1 MEKYAGVGEEEILAR
16 IEIWRIRPSVLSD
29 LESGINQDDVTMEMT
44 ETEILNSVIMKHRQS
59 VAISKMIQDDWD
71 FVQLKYAL
79 LINSQL

>member
-44 ETEILNSVIMKHRQS
+44 ETEILNSVIMKYRQS

>member
-1 MEKYAGVGEEEILAR
+1 
-16 IEIWRIRPSVLSD
+16 
-29 LESGINQDDVTMEMT
+29 MEMT
-44 ETEILNSVIMKHRQS
+44 QIVILNSVIMKHRQS